1 VDIEKAREIH
11 SSVLWEQ
18 VCVEIDGRIKALES
32 ELRVCTPES
41 LGRVQLEIQIWEKV
55 KRLPQDVIDREE

>member
-1 VDIEKAREIH
+1 
-11 SSVLWEQ
+11 
-18 VCVEIDGRIKALES
+18 
-32 ELRVCTPES
+32 LRVCTPES